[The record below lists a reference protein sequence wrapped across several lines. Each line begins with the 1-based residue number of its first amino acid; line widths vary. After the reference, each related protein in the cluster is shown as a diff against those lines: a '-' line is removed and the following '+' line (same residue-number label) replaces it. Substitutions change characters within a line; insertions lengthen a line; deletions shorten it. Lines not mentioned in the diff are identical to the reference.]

1 MSLISKSGIS
11 RRGFL
16 GGGMAAA
23 AATLLSACSG
33 KKDKDA
39 ETKGATGEPQVLTD
53 DSKIIDALD
62 EYESVDTTLTAAY
75 TWNLPVGTVPFYSQG
90 SWSAAMFAPES
101 AATPNSIGVFSLS
114 SGSPVT
120 LRSKPVSGA
129 GYEFYD
135 VRVGTGVFC
144 WVEINYSSFAWSLYA
159 QAFAEGQVS
168 GDPQKI
174 DHGNAD
180 WEPPMFSPYG
190 ACVIWQKMPNS
201 SGSKSTSSSKCY
213 QWSLVDGSKTTLY
226 TSPGRFATHPRVS
239 NDILTISP
247 RVHED
252 EGTYYGM
259 TALSLA
265 DSSHGQIDQLV
276 LPAGVRPFE
285 AAYLNDVFA
294 FAIEASYDGA
304 GRLGNMGTF
313 IGREGG
319 PFVYISR
326 EPAAGVCGKGTRF
339 CLKTRSS
346 TCVVDTDA
354 QKYSVVACPDRSL
367 DYGDYPASEGATD
380 NLVTFATIKDAQGI
394 PESVCVRVFS
404 L

>member
-1 MSLISKSGIS
+1 MSLFDRSGIS
-11 RRGFL
+11 RRGFV
-16 GGGMAAA
+16 GGGL
-23 AATLLSACSG
+23 AATAATFLAACSG
-33 KKDKDA
+33 KDKDTA
-39 ETKGATGEPQVLTD
+39 SKDTTGEPQVLTD
-53 DSKIIDALD
+53 DSKIVDALE
-62 EYESVDTTLTAAY
+62 EYDSVDTTLTAAY

-101 AATPNSIGVFSLS
+101 AAAPNSIGVFALS

-120 LRSKPVSGA
+120 LHAKPVSGT

-144 WVEINYSSFAWSLYA
+144 WVEIDYSSLSWSLYA
-159 QAFAEGQVS
+159 QAFADGQVS

-174 DHGNAD
+174 DHGNSN

-190 ACVIWQKMPNS
+190 ACVIWQKMPDS
-201 SGSKSTSSSKCY
+201 SGSKATSSSKCY
-213 QWSLVDGSKTTLY
+213 LWNLIDGSKTTLY

-259 TALSLA
+259 TALNLA
-265 DSSHGQIDQLV
+265 DSSHARVDQLV
-276 LPAGVRPFE
+276 LPSGVRPFE
-285 AAYLNDVFA
+285 AAYVNETFA
-294 FAIEASYDGA
+294 FAIEASYDGV
-304 GRLGNMGTF
+304 GKLGNMGTF

-326 EPAAGVCGKGTRF
+326 EPAAGVCGKDTRF

-354 QKYSVVACPDRSL
+354 QKYYVVACPDRSL
-367 DYGDYPASEGATD
+367 DYGDYPASEGQTD

-394 PESVCVRVFS
+394 PESVCVRVFT